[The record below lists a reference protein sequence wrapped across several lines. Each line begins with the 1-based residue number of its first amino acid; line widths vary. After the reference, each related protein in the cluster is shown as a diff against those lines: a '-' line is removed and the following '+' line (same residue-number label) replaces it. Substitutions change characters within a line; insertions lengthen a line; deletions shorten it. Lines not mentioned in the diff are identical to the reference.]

1 MYFTF
6 DSQDSTKL
14 LSSIYIYKGFNAI
27 NVYQFFSTCAGT
39 NISNF
44 CLGNM
49 GEIEKRT
56 MQLYDCN
63 LVLFLG

>member
-1 MYFTF
+1 MF
-6 DSQDSTKL
+6 
-14 LSSIYIYKGFNAI
+14 I
-27 NVYQFFSTCAGT
+27 NQYFSTCTGT